1 MKKII
6 EVFSRLKR
14 IFPLFFL
21 LIFLG
26 CYNTPGNVNLNIKED
41 PAYPRWLKSG
51 NYLTQ
56 QTSGNCFLGL
66 DKDGNKNFL
75 LADDIGKIHHFKIK
89 KDTAFSFSPVVLGEK
104 VKVYL
109 RPFPKWDFEE
119 ITYDKYTNSVYLS
132 IEGNN
137 PEPQK
142 YVGIYKLIFNN
153 NNVYSD
159 TISGIEKLNIK
170 PENLFL
176 KYIANNIGYEG
187 FTVDKNFFYL
197 GLEGFTTS
205 GIFADSTFLFIVD
218 KKDLR
223 IVKQINTKPLG
234 IHTICGLYSDKDNSV
249 YGVDRNNK
257 KLFHLLLDTA
267 NNYSVKKFE
276 LTDITTNIPGYPEYD
291 YVAALESITMDNEKN
306 IYFIDDP
313 WKTFYVPQ
321 ENILKK
327 LDKITVDNYKKF
339 IPIIYKFKLIKPA
352 G

>member
-1 MKKII
+1 MKKMYKG
-6 EVFSRLKR
+6 FLRLKG
-14 IFPLFFL
+14 IFLIFFL
-21 LIFLG
+21 LILLG
-26 CYNTPGNVNLNIKED
+26 CYNTPEKDNLKIKED

-51 NYLTQ
+51 NYITQ

-66 DKDGNKNFL
+66 DKHGNKNFL
-75 LADDIGKIHHFKIK
+75 LVDDIGKIHHFKIK
-89 KDTAFSFSPVVLGEK
+89 NDTAFSFSTVVLGEK
-104 VKVYL
+104 VKTYL
-109 RPFPKWDFEE
+109 QPFPKWDFEE
-119 ITYDKYTNSVYLS
+119 IIYDKYTNSVYLS

-142 YVGIYKLIFNN
+142 YVGIYKIIFNN

-159 TISGIEKLNIK
+159 TVSGIEKLNIK

-187 FTVDKNFFYL
+187 FAVDKNFFYL
-197 GLEGFTTS
+197 GLEGFSTS
-205 GIFADSTFLFIVD
+205 GIFADSTFLFIVN

-223 IVKQINTKPLG
+223 IVRQINTKPFG
-234 IHTICGLYSDKDNSV
+234 IHTICGLYSDQNNSI

-257 KLFHLLLDTA
+257 KLFHLLFDTA
-267 NNYSVKKFE
+267 NNYAVKKYE
-276 LTDITTNIPGYPEYD
+276 LTDITTNIPDYQEYD

-327 LDKITVDNYKKF
+327 LDSSTVENFKDF